1 MPQFSLLFLLLL
13 AFAMIPIFVSLS
25 WSLPSLCVVLMTL
38 PSKLFNTFL
47 TLSLLQGQTSKISST
62 YVVSVILYLNK
73 TLYQSY
79 PPSRLCFR
87 KFQLSI
93 DSIQI
98 VLFF

>member
-1 MPQFSLLFLLLL
+1 
-13 AFAMIPIFVSLS
+13 
-25 WSLPSLCVVLMTL
+25 VVLMTL
-38 PSKLFNTFL
+38 PRKLFNTFL
-47 TLSLLQGQTSKISST
+47 TLNFASLQGQTSKMPST

-79 PPSRLCFR
+79 PPSRLSFR

-98 VLFF
+98 ELFF